1 MASLRQ
7 VYLKL
12 STRELKEKLRTYNGA
27 LKSGGLAEETYE
39 AMHGYVNEII
49 DILKERN
56 EL

>member
-1 MASLRQ
+1 MASLREL
-7 VYLKL
+7 YLKL
-12 STRELKEKLRTYNGA
+12 PSEELKRKIQVYNGA
-27 LKSGGLAEETYE
+27 LKCGDVTEKTYE